1 MKYTE
6 EEKEAI
12 EVVSNLRCY
21 YNDESLLNEDELK
34 ENKINNNSIDL
45 VLKLLDKQQK
55 EIEELKRINKD
66 YDLIYNKQYEYIQ
79 DCISKKVIREKIEEL
94 KDKEQEFTDEQ
105 GYWGDSS
112 IQHKIEILTELLDE

>member
-6 EEKEAI
+6 EEKKAI
-12 EVVSNLRCY
+12 KGLKR
-21 YNDESLLNEDELK
+21 LK
-34 ENKINNNSIDL
+34 EILEINIPNSIKIKEIKTIL
-45 VLKLLDKQQK
+45 NLLEKQQK
-55 EIEELKRINKD
+55 EIEKLERINKD
-66 YDLIYNKQYEYIQ
+66 YDLIYTKQYEYIQ

-112 IQHKIEILTELLDE
+112 IQHKIEILEELLVE

>member
-6 EEKEAI
+6 EEKKAI
-12 EVVSNLRCY
+12 EY
-21 YNDESLLNEDELK
+21 LK
-34 ENKINNNSIDL
+34 ENALVKLNENNKIVAYGNSYKYYI
-45 VLKLLDKQQK
+45 LKLLDKQQK
-55 EIEELKRINKD
+55 EIEKLGRINKD

-79 DCISKKVIREKIEEL
+79 DCISKKIIREKIEKL

-112 IQHKIEILTELLDE
+112 IQHKIEILEELLDE

>member
-6 EEKEAI
+6 EEKKAI
-12 EVVSNLRCY
+12 KDFKEDTRNAKIYKFQKRCEVNIKIL
-21 YNDESLLNEDELK
+21 DLLE
-34 ENKINNNSIDL
+34 
-45 VLKLLDKQQK
+45 KQQK
-55 EIEELKRINKD
+55 EIEKLERINKD

-79 DCISKKVIREKIEEL
+79 DCISKKVIRERIEKL